1 MLRTFEVLA
10 PAKNL
15 EYGIQAVKCGADAV
29 YIACDKFGLRNRCSN
44 SVEDIKK
51 LIEFAHRYWVRVYV
65 TLNSTIYTEKD
76 FKYIRETIIDLYKSG
91 ADAVIISDMGILTLD
106 LPPIPLF
113 ASVNT
118 KCLTADK
125 INFLTKVH

>member
-76 FKYIRETIIDLYKSG
+76 FKYIRETIIDLYEELIQSK
-91 ADAVIISDMGILTLD
+91 DAEIALLKEKLKENENND
-106 LPPIPLF
+106 
-113 ASVNT
+113 
-118 KCLTADK
+118 
-125 INFLTKVH
+125 